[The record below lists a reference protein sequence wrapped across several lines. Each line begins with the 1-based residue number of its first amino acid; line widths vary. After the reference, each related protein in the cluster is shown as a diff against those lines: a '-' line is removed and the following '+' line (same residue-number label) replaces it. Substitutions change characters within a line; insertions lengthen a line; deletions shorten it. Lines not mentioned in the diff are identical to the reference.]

1 MSIIQNDVS
10 KFRMKTQEIV
20 RFFELYSVFY
30 GVDIADIADIQN
42 EWDRDHVH
50 VHDHD
55 HDHVHDHDHDHDHD
69 DPTLH
74 SPDDD
79 CECDM
84 THEEKKCSYIFTKGP
99 RKNRQCDDNVV
110 GKCYCQQH
118 TECEKTGQKRKKGLV
133 TPTNNKTRGVIIK
146 NKPAPREPPK
156 NIPMYIVKHRSKDF
170 YWHPESHFV
179 FDKKTRHVTGIYSE
193 NELHILNEQDTKIC
207 KSYGFKVTSS

>member
-1 MSIIQNDVS
+1 
-10 KFRMKTQEIV
+10 MKTQEIV

-30 GVDIADIADIQN
+30 GVDIADIQNEWN
-42 EWDRDHVH
+42 EWDRD
-50 VHDHD
+50 DHIS
-55 HDHVHDHDHDHDHD
+55 D
-69 DPTLH
+69 DPNPTLH
-74 SPDDD
+74 SPNND
-79 CECDM
+79 CDHAIA
-84 THEEKKCSYIFTKGP
+84 HEEKKCSYIFTKGP
-99 RKNRQCDDNVV
+99 RKNHQCDDNVV

-118 TECEKTGQKRKKGLV
+118 TECEKTGQKRKKGFG

-146 NKPAPREPPK
+146 NKPAAREPPK